1 MRILVVG
8 KGAVG
13 GYFGGRL
20 QESGEDVT
28 FLVRKKSDHLI
39 VESVHGNLDLPVKTI
54 QAGEQADAF
63 DLVLLSIKAYHLSQV
78 LTDLKPYVGQDTI
91 ILPLLNGV
99 SHIDEIAKY
108 YPNTLGGLCFIES
121 TLGPD
126 GQVIQTSKR
135 HDIIFGELNG
145 EITPRA
151 KAIYE
156 MLSKASFKTVLSERI
171 KTDLWNKYVFIATVS
186 GITTLMNSAVG
197 PIMDSPYGKELTLQ
211 LFTEI
216 SAIANAHGFEVYS
229 PEKNLEI
236 SLAMGYSMKA
246 SMLRDLEKGLAVET
260 DHFQGELLKLAGQY
274 KMDTP
279 LLKVVYTRLKVY
291 EINRNQKNNLK

>member
-1 MRILVVG
+1 MRILIVG

-20 QESGEDVT
+20 QESGADVT
-28 FLVRKKSDHLI
+28 FLVRKRSAHLH
-39 VESVHGNLDLPVKTI
+39 VDSVHGNLDLAIKAIVSGD
-54 QAGEQADAF
+54 AADPF
-63 DLVLLSIKAYHLSQV
+63 DLILLSTKAYHLGQV
-78 LTDLKPYVGQDTI
+78 LTDLKPYVGQNTI

-99 SHIDEIAKY
+99 SHIDEIAKQ

-121 TLGPD
+121 TLGSD

-135 HDIIFGELNG
+135 QDIIFGELSG
-145 EITPRA
+145 ERTDRA
-151 KAIYE
+151 KAIFE
-156 MLSKASFKTVLSERI
+156 VFSKASFKTVLSEKI

-186 GITTLMNSAVG
+186 GITTLMDSAIG

-211 LFTEI
+211 LFTEV
-216 SAIANAHGFEVYS
+216 SAVANAHGYEVYS
-229 PEKNLEI
+229 PGKNLEI

-246 SMLRDLEKGLAVET
+246 SMLRDLEKGLAIEA

-274 KMDTP
+274 KIDTP

-291 EINRNQKNNLK
+291 EINRSKGLK